1 MISMASP
8 GTRFSAN
15 PADRLLQPQSAE
27 SRSSRF
33 LAPLGACLI
42 YAILLSPVI
51 LDDLLRPSFTPEP
64 QEIPVEILIE
74 PPEQKPPDAPP
85 AKPEPQPMAQPFDEK
100 PAFDAPRAAN
110 NEKVEIESP
119 DKPAKAPPAPT
130 PEKPPSPNPDE
141 AKASG
146 AAHEAAAQAQ
156 QSAAESTSDKSADE
170 ATPTGELNREKP
182 PPQTEQHAEA
192 EAQPNAPAAA
202 GALRFP
208 TFDSVPDIDFGAL
221 AKPAPIAGG
230 KAKATYLSIIYGMI
244 MARVH
249 FPEGVHSGSSK
260 LEGTI
265 VFNVDSMGGVIQRTI
280 VHPSGSHA
288 LDAAAYEA
296 IGKAQPFPRPPN
308 GAPIGLRFTY
318 GAR

>member
-8 GTRFSAN
+8 GIRFSAN
-15 PADRLLQPQSAE
+15 PADRLLQPQSAAPG
-27 SRSSRF
+27 RNRY

-42 YAILLSPVI
+42 YAILLAPIV
-51 LDDLLRPSFTPEP
+51 LDDLMRPSFTPAP
-64 QEIPVEILIE
+64 QAIPVEILIE

-85 AKPEPQPMAQPFDEK
+85 AKPESQPMAQPLDEK
-100 PAFDAPRAAN
+100 PASDAPRAAN
-110 NEKVEIESP
+110 NEKLEVEGPE
-119 DKPAKAPPAPT
+119 KAAKAPPTPT

-141 AKASG
+141 AKAPG
-146 AAHEAAAQAQ
+146 TAHEAAAQAQ
-156 QSAAESTSDKSADE
+156 QSAAQSTSDKSADE
-170 ATPTGELNREKP
+170 ATPTGELNREK

-202 GALRFP
+202 GALQFP
-208 TFDSVPDIDFGAL
+208 TFESVPDIDFGAL
-221 AKPAPIAGG
+221 AKPAPVAGG

-296 IGKAQPFPRPPN
+296 IGKAQPSPRPPN

-318 GAR
+318 GAK

>member
-8 GTRFSAN
+8 GIRFSAN
-15 PADRLLQPQSAE
+15 PADRLLQPQSAAPE
-27 SRSSRF
+27 QNRY

-42 YAILLSPVI
+42 CAILLAPII
-51 LDDLLRPSFTPEP
+51 LDDLLRPSYTPEP

-74 PPEQKPPDAPP
+74 PPEQKPPDTPP
-85 AKPEPQPMAQPFDEK
+85 AKPEPQPMAQPLDEK

-110 NEKVEIESP
+110 NEKLEIEAP
-119 DKPAKAPPAPT
+119 DKAAKAPPAPT

-141 AKASG
+141 TKAPG
-146 AAHEAAAQAQ
+146 PTHEAAAQAQ
-156 QSAAESTSDKSADE
+156 QSTAASASEKSADE

-182 PPQTEQHAEA
+182 SQLEQHAEA
-192 EAQPNAPAAA
+192 ETQPNSPAAA
-202 GALRFP
+202 GALQFP

-230 KAKATYLSIIYGMI
+230 KAKATYLSTIYGMI

-249 FPEGVHSGSSK
+249 FPEGLHSGSSK

-265 VFNVDSMGGVIQRTI
+265 VFSVDSMGVLFQRTI
-280 VHPSGSHA
+280 LHPSGSHA

-296 IGKAQPFPRPPN
+296 IGKASPFPRPPN
-308 GAPIGLRFTY
+308 GAPIALRFTY
-318 GAR
+318 GAK